1 MCRKR
6 LSCLLPLTLQPSCL
20 YRKPRKLILP
30 IVMSSTSPFSASVG
44 ASARSP
50 TSAIGSPL
58 NERQVA
64 TFQAEQKKVLAEDTA
79 YLSAYPE
86 LSTLLATFC
95 KAVLKEKPTNV
106 REFAK
111 EYFNREV
118 DAGPE

>member
-1 MCRKR
+1 MVVGDG
-6 LSCLLPLTLQPSCL
+6 
-20 YRKPRKLILP
+20 RKPRSAASTQFAPFDLLFFM
-30 IVMSSTSPFSASVG
+30 MSSTSPFSASVG

-58 NERQVA
+58 NEKQVQ
-64 TFQAEQKKVLAEDTA
+64 TFQSKQKEVLAEDTA

-86 LSTLLATFC
+86 LSTLLATFT
-95 KAVLKEKPTNV
+95 KAVLKEKPANV

-111 EYFNREV
+111 EYFNRPV

>member
-1 MCRKR
+1 
-6 LSCLLPLTLQPSCL
+6 
-20 YRKPRKLILP
+20 
-30 IVMSSTSPFSASVG
+30 MSSTTSPFSASVG